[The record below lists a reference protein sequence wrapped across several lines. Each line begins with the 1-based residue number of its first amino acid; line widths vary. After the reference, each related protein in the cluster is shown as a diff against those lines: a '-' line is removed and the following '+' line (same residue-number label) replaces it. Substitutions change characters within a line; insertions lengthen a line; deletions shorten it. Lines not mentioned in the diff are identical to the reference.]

1 MSDAPGKL
9 GLEEVVVE
17 RGAVREAVR
26 YLQNKGCRYV
36 IMVADSNTYEAA
48 GKPLEGYLKETDIK
62 TTLCIME
69 PGAAGDVVADAESVL
84 RLFLQV
90 EVHTDAII
98 AVGSGTIHD
107 IVRFVCSRSGKRFL
121 SIPTAASVDGYAS
134 SGAPLI
140 MSGRKVTVPAVAPA
154 AIFAD
159 LDVLIRAPHALA
171 AAGFADMLG
180 KFTSLF
186 DWKFSH
192 LAGGEPYDEHIAEM
206 TGNAL
211 QSCIAHVDEI
221 GQNSEAGIR
230 ILMSSLIESGK
241 AILKF
246 GQSHPASGAEHHLS
260 HYWEM
265 EYLRTGRRALLHGA
279 KVGVACA
286 EISRLYH
293 EAVDDGVFP
302 GKEPVVIKLHGE
314 KLREWLEKVPSPDE
328 IRSLLRRAGGPWNQ
342 EQLGIEE
349 ELMQRSLRE
358 AHHVRARYTLLKAIN
373 EAR

>member
-9 GLEEVVVE
+9 GLEEVVIE
-17 RGAVREAVR
+17 RGAVREAAR
-26 YLQNKGCRYV
+26 YLKNKGSRQV
-36 IMVADSNTYEAA
+36 IIVADANTYEAA
-48 GKPLEGYLKETDIK
+48 GKSLEGHLMEASIK
-62 TTLCIME
+62 TGLCMME

-84 RLFLQV
+84 RLLVQV
-90 EVHTDAII
+90 EVLTDAIV

-107 IVRFVCSRSGKRFL
+107 IVRFVCSRSGKLFV
-121 SIPTAASVDGYAS
+121 SVPTAASVDGYAS

-140 MSGRKVTVPAVAPA
+140 MNGRKVTVPAAAPA

-159 LDVLIRAPHALA
+159 LDVLMRAPHSLA

-180 KFTSLF
+180 KLTSLF

-192 LAGGEPYDEHIAEM
+192 LAGGEPYDEHIAAM
-206 TGNAL
+206 TENAL
-211 QSCIAHVDEI
+211 LSCITHVDEI
-221 GQNSEAGIR
+221 GQNSETGITV
-230 ILMSSLIESGK
+230 LMSSLIESGK
-241 AILKF
+241 AILRF

-265 EYLRTGRRALLHGA
+265 EYLRTGKRALLHGA

-293 EAVDDGVFP
+293 EAVNEGVFP
-302 GKEPVVIKLHGE
+302 GKEPEAMKLHGE
-314 KLREWLEKVPSPDE
+314 KLREWLKKVPSPDE
-328 IRSLLRRAGGPWNQ
+328 IRSLLRRAGSSWNP
-342 EQLGIEE
+342 EQLGIDN

-358 AHHVRARYTLLKAIN
+358 AHHVRARYTLLKAMN
-373 EAR
+373 EAH